1 MACPICKNKSEFF
14 SLNIKDFEY
23 DLNTFATYA
32 QCRSCKTLY
41 RKYPKVL
48 NQKEIKKYYSKNKY
62 LPIKGNF
69 LYDFLKNI
77 YAIYEMKKI
86 YSFINMK
93 FSKEKINII
102 DIACG
107 KGYLIKR
114 IAKNKNFK
122 CYGIDENIK
131 TFKKDNVSLIK
142 SSYKNTKL
150 LKKINPDLIIMNNFI
165 EHIENNKFFYRII
178 NLMKKKSNFIIITPD
193 EDSQARRIFYKFWS
207 GYHSPRHKTIY
218 NKKSIKKM
226 ILKNKK
232 IKYYQSK
239 LFDPFSNII
248 SIKNAIKQMSFQNF
262 AIDLV
267 KVLFFSFFFIF
278 IDCFKK
284 NRIIINIVKK

>member
-14 SLNIKDFEY
+14 SLNVKDYEY
-23 DLNTFATYA
+23 DLNIFATYV

-62 LPIKGNF
+62 LPIKGNI

-86 YSFINMK
+86 YSFIDVN

-131 TFKKDNVSLIK
+131 TFKKDNISLIK

-165 EHIENNKFFYRII
+165 EHIEDNKFFYKII
-178 NLMKKKSNFIIITPD
+178 KFMKKKTNFIIITPD
-193 EDSQARRIFYKFWS
+193 ENSQARKIFYKFWS
-207 GYHSPRHKTIY
+207 GYHSPRHKIIY
-218 NKKSIKKM
+218 NKKSIKNM
-226 ILKNKK
+226 IFKIKK

-239 LFDPFSNII
+239 LFDPFSNFI
-248 SIKNAIKQMSFQNF
+248 SIKNAIKQMSFKTF

-267 KVLFFSFFFIF
+267 KVVFFTFFIF

-284 NRIIINIVKK
+284 NRIMINIVKK